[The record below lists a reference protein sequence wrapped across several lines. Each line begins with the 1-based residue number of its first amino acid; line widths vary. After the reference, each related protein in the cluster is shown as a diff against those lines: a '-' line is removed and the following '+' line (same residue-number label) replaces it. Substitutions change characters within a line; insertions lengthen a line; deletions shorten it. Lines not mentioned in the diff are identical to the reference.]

1 MDKGSRWSVV
11 RRALVYGAC
20 MGALVGGPVFG
31 ALFVL
36 VPLFVFGAVGDVL
49 PMIGLGLL
57 VTAIGGVSGGVIG
70 LFSAILPG
78 AVAAWKRDGF
88 RRRPRVARVS
98 AAALSGLEIDTVF
111 VIAKGG
117 PAAAAAT
124 SGGVAFLVL
133 AFVLFAAA
141 GAYGLEYVVT
151 GRTCK
156 PARRA
161 LRRTRRM
168 CPCRRFRLSVVPG
181 V

>member
-1 MDKGSRWSVV
+1 MDEGLRWSVM
-11 RRALVYGAC
+11 RRALVYGTC

-36 VPLFVFGAVGDVL
+36 VPLFAFGAVGDAL

-57 VTAIGGVSGGVIG
+57 ATAIGGVSGGVIG

-78 AVAAWKRDGF
+78 TVVAWKRDGF
-88 RRRPRVARVS
+88 RRQPRVARVC
-98 AAALSGLEIDTVF
+98 AAAVSGLEIDTVF

-117 PAAAAAT
+117 PVAAAAT

-133 AFVLFAAA
+133 AFALFAAA

-151 GRTCK
+151 GRTCG

-161 LRRTRRM
+161 LRRVRRM
-168 CPCRRFRLSVVPG
+168 CPCRRFRLSAVPG